1 MIYRDAESIIIGRVL
16 FDESTDYEGFL
27 ENIKPEY
34 FTLRKY
40 EKVYEVIK
48 DLSDRNVKIS
58 PDSIKLNLSNFNQ
71 EYLDLADVYNLSL
84 YGESIRVLKKGY
96 VQKRIREVVAIEMDK
111 LQDEDIKTS
120 DMVLAINNII
130 NQLSDFQLIEDDK
143 THKISDIV
151 MPYLEQLEHLKE
163 SQELKGLL
171 TGYPSIDDLTCGI
184 SGNMY
189 ITIGAQ
195 SGAGKSSFALNIIRN
210 LLKQGKGALLFSLEM
225 SEQQIMNRLI
235 SMETGIPLIKFKNKD
250 RFSESE
256 YKMIGA
262 AINFYRNANL
272 FINTDMTINT
282 EEMIS
287 YTAQIKK
294 KHGIDAVFI
303 DHIGLLGKNEKG
315 DDPRLQLNF
324 VSRNAKRI
332 SKELDIPIFVVT
344 QINRDASDQYLQKR
358 PSISRIKETKA
369 IEEDSDIV
377 IMLHRLTKTDNGE
390 IAPIEDQ
397 KKVMVYIDKNRDGA
411 LDEFKMLFDLDC
423 QKFID
428 YKNIVPGYEIIK
440 NDLIL

>member
-16 FDESTDYEGFL
+16 FDDTTDYEGFL
-27 ENIKPEY
+27 ENIKLEY

-40 EKVYEVIK
+40 EKIYEVIK
-48 DLSDRNVKIS
+48 DLSERNVKIS
-58 PDSIKLNLSNFNQ
+58 PETIKLNISNFYQ
-71 EYLDLADVYNLSL
+71 DYVDLSDVYNMSL
-84 YGESIRVLKKGY
+84 YSEAIRVLKKGY
-96 VQKRIREVVAIEMDK
+96 VQKKIKEVVSTEMDK
-111 LQDEDIKTS
+111 LQDADIKTS

-151 MPYLEQLEHLKE
+151 IPYLEQLEHLKE
-163 SQELKGLL
+163 SQELRGLL
-171 TGYPSIDDLTCGI
+171 VGYPSIDELTCGI
-184 SGNMY
+184 TGNMY

-195 SGAGKSSFALNIIRN
+195 SGAGKSSFTLNIIRN

-235 SMETGIPLIKFKNKD
+235 AMETGIPLIKFKNKEQFND
-250 RFSESE
+250 NE
-256 YKMIGA
+256 YKMIGD
-262 AINFYRNANL
+262 AISFYKESKL

-294 KHGIDAVFI
+294 KYGIDAVFI

-344 QINRDASDQYLQKR
+344 QINRDANDQYLQKR
-358 PSISRIKETKA
+358 PSLSRIKETKS

-411 LDEFKMLFDLDC
+411 LDEFKMIFDLDS

-428 YKNIVPGYEIIK
+428 YKNIIPGYEVIK
-440 NDLIL
+440 NDLII